1 MHGPRPRAKSTVPIP
16 TEPPNANPIA
26 SAAIW
31 IAQLATEMRGPR
43 RTIASIRLSRGP
55 APKLAPM

>member
-1 MHGPRPRAKSTVPIP
+1 MP

-26 SAAIW
+26 SAPIW
-31 IAQLATEMRGPR
+31 VAQLATEMRGPR